1 MSTTEAEYIALSTAM
16 RELLWVRRIVE
27 EVATGFNFDYNRCAT
42 IKTKV
47 YEDNQGA
54 IHVANQPDLT
64 QKTRHPHTKCH
75 HFKEHLK
82 VNKDGSGIVIE
93 YMPTEDQV
101 ADVLTKGLGIT
112 KFAPLRDL
120 LMGWNLSPKMN
131 DDQKGELK

>member
-1 MSTTEAEYIALSTAM
+1 MSTTEAKHIALSTAM

-64 QKTRHPHTKCH
+64 QRTRHLHTKYH